1 MHRGGPAIW
10 SKCTTSIKP
19 CGAAGTLTWRSSFGI
34 LVHMSQTQKILSL
47 IQLAVGVLL
56 VIAILSQ
63 SKGVGLSNVF
73 GGSDAVYRTKRG
85 LEKWLFYSTV
95 IMAIAFVGLSIA
107 VVLVSK
113 I

>member
-1 MHRGGPAIW
+1 MPQIQR
-10 SKCTTSIKP
+10 
-19 CGAAGTLTWRSSFGI
+19 
-34 LVHMSQTQKILSL
+34 ILSL
-47 IQLAVGVLL
+47 IQLAAGIFL

-73 GGSDAVYRTKRG
+73 GGGDAIYRTKRG
-85 LEKWLFYSTV
+85 LEKWVFYAT
-95 IMAIAFVGLSIA
+95 IALAIAFIGLSVA

>member
-1 MHRGGPAIW
+1 VL
-10 SKCTTSIKP
+10 
-19 CGAAGTLTWRSSFGI
+19 GALTWRTKVDI
-34 LVHMSQTQKILSL
+34 LPDMSQTQKILSL
-47 IQLAVGVLL
+47 IQLGVGVLL

-85 LEKWLFYSTV
+85 LEKWLFYST
-95 IMAIAFVGLSIA
+95 IAMAIAFIALSIA

>member
-1 MHRGGPAIW
+1 
-10 SKCTTSIKP
+10 
-19 CGAAGTLTWRSSFGI
+19 
-34 LVHMSQTQKILSL
+34 MSQSQKILSL
-47 IQLAVGVLL
+47 VQLAIGVLL

-73 GGSDAVYRTKRG
+73 GGSDTVYRTKRG
-85 LEKWLFYSTV
+85 FEKYLFYAT
-95 IMAIAFVGLSIA
+95 IALALGFVGLSIA